1 MSRPLLMNVFF
12 PLCFVARTIPRL
24 VKTGS
29 HNVHPLTLRQHAGFP
44 VELLNVCVCVN
55 TISSDWGNPG
65 KATRHFVSNLTQRA
79 GLGQAMK

>member
-44 VELLNVCVCVN
+44 VELLNVCVCEN
-55 TISSDWGNPG
+55 D
-65 KATRHFVSNLTQRA
+65 KLR
-79 GLGQAMK
+79 LGESWEGYEAFCE

>member
-44 VELLNVCVCVN
+44 VELLNMCVCKN
-55 TISSDWGNPG
+55 D
-65 KATRHFVSNLTQRA
+65 KLR
-79 GLGQAMK
+79 LGESWEGYEAFCE